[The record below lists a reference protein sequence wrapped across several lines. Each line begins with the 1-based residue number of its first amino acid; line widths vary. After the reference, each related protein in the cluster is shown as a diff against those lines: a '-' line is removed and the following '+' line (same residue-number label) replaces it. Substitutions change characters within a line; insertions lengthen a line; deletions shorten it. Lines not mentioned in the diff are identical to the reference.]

1 MSVDGPEVQSHFS
14 CLEGVN
20 VATAVFV
27 VVTKHLLVV
36 NHKVMLNSVELTKTA
51 SVPHIHAAHTLSL
64 SLLFSLSLSLSL
76 CHQPIALCTLP
87 RAFLSSRLSISAEE
101 KPASDEMT
109 LK

>member
-64 SLLFSLSLSLSL
+64 SLSPFLSLSLSAISL
-76 CHQPIALCTLP
+76 LRSVLYLA
-87 RAFLSSRLSISAEE
+87 LSSPPGYQSQQKKSQPQM
-101 KPASDEMT
+101 K
-109 LK
+109 